1 MANGVR
7 VGTWIGFSCGDFVH
21 GTDDP
26 FHVDHVEA
34 VQPAS

>member
-1 MANGVR
+1 MANVR

-34 VQPAS
+34 VQPAA

>member
-1 MANGVR
+1 MANGVS

-26 FHVDHVEA
+26 FHID
-34 VQPAS
+34 Q